1 MSHIGDLDRLCSYQS
16 AFAVGIGDV
25 PPDAPVVHC
34 GDWTV
39 TDLVEHLAEVHL
51 WAARRA
57 GAPRHRPA
65 PAPDLRTGYLQA
77 AAALSDALERLDP
90 DQPCWTLLDDDVP
103 ADVPRIGTVR
113 FWHRRQ
119 ANETLVHLWDL
130 RTAGDAGL
138 DVPDDEWLDCLDEA
152 VTVMHP
158 RQVRL
163 GRIGSPGIQV
173 AFAVAAGPVLELG
186 GAPEGTDRV
195 VVHGT
200 ARELALL
207 AWGRQDAASLEVDG
221 DREALACGLVGIVP

>member
-1 MSHIGDLDRLCSYQS
+1 MSHIGDLDRLRSYQS
-16 AFAVGIGDV
+16 AFAAGIGEV

-39 TDLVEHLAEVHL
+39 SDLVEHLAEVHL

-57 GAPRHRPA
+57 GAPRYRPA
-65 PAPDLRTGYLQA
+65 PASDLSAGYLQA
-77 AAALSDALERLDP
+77 ATALSDALEGLDA
-90 DQPCWTLLDDDVP
+90 DRPCWTLLDDDVP
-103 ADVPRIGTVR
+103 AHVPRIGTVR

-138 DVPDDEWLDCLDEA
+138 DVSDDEWLDCLDEA

-163 GRIGSPGIQV
+163 GRIESPQVHV
-173 AFAVAAGPVLELG
+173 AFAVAGGPVLELA
-186 GAPEGTDRV
+186 GAPDGADRV

-221 DREALACGLVGIVP
+221 EREALAGGLVGIVP

>member
-1 MSHIGDLDRLCSYQS
+1 MSHIGDLDRLRSYQS
-16 AFAVGIGDV
+16 AFAASIDDV
-25 PPDAPVVHC
+25 PPDAPVAHC

-39 TDLVEHLAEVHL
+39 SDLVEHLAEVHL

-65 PAPDLRTGYLQA
+65 PAPDLRTGYLRA

-90 DQPCWTLLDDDVP
+90 DQACWTLLDDDVP
-103 ADVPRIGTVR
+103 ADVPRVGTVR

-138 DVPDDEWLDCLDEA
+138 DLPDEEWLDCLDEA

-163 GRIGSPGIQV
+163 GRIDSPGVLV
-173 AFAVAAGPVLELG
+173 AFAVAGGPVLELD
-186 GAPEGTDRV
+186 GAPEGADRV

-200 ARELALL
+200 ARELALV
-207 AWGRQDAASLEVDG
+207 AWGRWDPASLEVDG
-221 DREALACGLVGIVP
+221 NREALAGGLVGIVP